1 MINRYLLIILFFI
14 SLALNAEVRD
24 PTRPIEQVSDN
35 NTRTKMD
42 KSEKSEKS
50 EKDELKI
57 QGLFLSK
64 SKRVALIND
73 KFLAVGDVIE
83 QGELVAIFK
92 DRVVMKQEGNMRVFF
107 MINQEVRKNQ

>member
-35 NTRTKMD
+35 KTRTKMD
-42 KSEKSEKS
+42 KSEKF

-64 SKRVALIND
+64 SKRIALIND